1 MAVEI
6 SQKYDINLFP
16 IETILSWITS
26 KEIGIPEIQ
35 RPFVWEPN
43 QVKVLKQRRKLM
55 AEKIKEYYYNL

>member
-16 IETILSWITS
+16 IETILSCVTS
-26 KEIGIPEIQ
+26 NEIGIPEIQ

-43 QVKVLKQRRKLM
+43 QLKGL
-55 AEKIKEYYYNL
+55 IDSLYN